1 MEKEGFVRKILE
13 GKQKGDMDER
23 WPALNVIL
31 LAIQY
36 PQCWLVGYWFRVYLY
51 VYSLAWVP
59 RFAALEA

>member
-36 PQCWLVGYWFRVYLY
+36 PGVLSGVY
-51 VYSLAWVP
+51 AGIQRIP
-59 RFAALEA
+59 TC